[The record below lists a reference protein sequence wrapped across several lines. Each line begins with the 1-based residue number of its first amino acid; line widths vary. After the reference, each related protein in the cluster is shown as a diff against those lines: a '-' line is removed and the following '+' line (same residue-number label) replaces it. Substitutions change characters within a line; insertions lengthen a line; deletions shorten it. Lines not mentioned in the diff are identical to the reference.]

1 MKKEEIL
8 NTIEDINQKLM
19 ELEDQRDEL
28 ITAKFRMEREEEDR
42 KTKAWAERVSQAR
55 QKNVRVKEGRH
66 NAKFS
71 KLNFFKRKRQERRE
85 RLDG

>member
-1 MKKEEIL
+1 MKKQQIET
-8 NTIEDINQKLM
+8 TIETINAQLS
-19 ELEDQRDEL
+19 ELEEQRDQL
-28 ITAKFRMEREEEDR
+28 ISMKFRLEREEEDR

-55 QKNVRVKEGRH
+55 KQNIRVKEGRA